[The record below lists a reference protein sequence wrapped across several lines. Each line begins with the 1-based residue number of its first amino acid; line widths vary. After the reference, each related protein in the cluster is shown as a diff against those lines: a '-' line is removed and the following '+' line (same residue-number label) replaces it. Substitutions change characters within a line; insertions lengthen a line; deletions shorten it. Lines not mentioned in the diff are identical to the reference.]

1 MAEVVTVRFALRVPP
16 EMYGLLKEAAQED
29 GLSMNEHI
37 VSILGQAV
45 EARPPVEHVPG
56 QEPLLYLDEDD

>member
-1 MAEVVTVRFALRVPP
+1 MTVRFALRVPA

-37 VSILGQAV
+37 VTLLGQAV
-45 EARPPVEHVPG
+45 ATRPRPDHMPG
-56 QEPLLYLDEDD
+56 QQSLLDLDAADEDD